1 MRHSIMLCAL
11 MALTFTASPSLLAQH
26 SCSYTVD
33 RLDGDVYYGN
43 VFVRGAD
50 ASTFVDL
57 GYGYGKDRYHVYR
70 FGEVLEYVDPSS
82 FRVSSEFAS
91 DEAYGHM
98 RPGYGGDCCH
108 DGYGQYDNGGYYKT
122 SFDVF
127 FRGREI
133 SDAHVSSFEVLGDG
147 YAKDSFNVYW
157 NGRVMDDAH
166 AMSFESL
173 GWGYAKDPF
182 HVFWRGE
189 ILDGAMP
196 SSFKVSRDGYA
207 KDAFNTYFHGRKV
220 RR

>member
-1 MRHSIMLCAL
+1 

-26 SCSYTVD
+26 SGSYTVD
-33 RLDGDVYYGN
+33 RLDREVYYEN

-57 GYGYGKDRYHVYR
+57 GYGYGKDRNHVYR

-122 SFDVF
+122 NFDVF

-147 YAKDSFNVYW
+147 YAKDSTGTPRTHFMYTGVEKYSTTPV
-157 NGRVMDDAH
+157 RRLSRSPVT
-166 AMSFESL
+166 
-173 GWGYAKDPF
+173 
-182 HVFWRGE
+182 
-189 ILDGAMP
+189 AMP
-196 SSFKVSRDGYA
+196 RMRSTHISMAEKYA
-207 KDAFNTYFHGRKV
+207 DR
-220 RR
+220 